1 MNMNTLVKF
10 LAPLAL
16 VATILPPLLFLFKA
30 LGDGPMKA
38 IMLAATILWFTTA
51 PFWMKGGDQ

>member
-1 MNMNTLVKF
+1 MNTLAKF